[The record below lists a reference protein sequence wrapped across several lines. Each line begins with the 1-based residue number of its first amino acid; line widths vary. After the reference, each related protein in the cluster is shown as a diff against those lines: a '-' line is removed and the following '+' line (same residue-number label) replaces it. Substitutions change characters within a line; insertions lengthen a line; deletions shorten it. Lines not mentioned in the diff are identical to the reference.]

1 MAAVPLFF
9 LLQKSQEHKRKYSM
23 KNRDTKN
30 AGKKRKQREKAKKK
44 GKDPEDYNSGSGIVL
59 HCTKSLAR
67 RLV

>member
-1 MAAVPLFF
+1 
-9 LLQKSQEHKRKYSM
+9 M